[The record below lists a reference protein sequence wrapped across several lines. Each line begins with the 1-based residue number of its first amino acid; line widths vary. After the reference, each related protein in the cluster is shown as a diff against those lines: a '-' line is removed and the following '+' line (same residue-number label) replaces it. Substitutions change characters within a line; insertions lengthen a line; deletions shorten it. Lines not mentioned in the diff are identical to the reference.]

1 MLQYTFYT
9 EYMNILANS
18 INIFEDKDIVK
29 FLALDYESMQVQ
41 ALRVALGKN
50 IEFFDKIS
58 GTRSQSGKQES
69 AYKQGQVT

>member
-1 MLQYTFYT
+1 
-9 EYMNILANS
+9 MNILANS